1 MEYWRYNIKQ
11 NMVRISQWVLKHDE
25 GPWEKGGWRYE
36 QKYIVMVVMWKM
48 FDTKKELFPKELQ
61 HDKSFWK
68 KEENVEDY

>member
-36 QKYIVMVVMWKM
+36 QKYIVMWKI
-48 FDTKKELFPKELQ
+48 FETKKELFPKELQ
-61 HDKSFWK
+61 HDKSFRK
-68 KEENVEDY
+68 KEEIVEDY

>member
-11 NMVRISQWVLKHDE
+11 NMVRISQWVLKHDG
-25 GPWEKGGWRYE
+25 GPWEKGGWRNE

-48 FDTKKELFPKELQ
+48 FETKKKLFPKELQ

-68 KEENVEDY
+68 KEEIVEDY